1 MNMIDQIDKEKLE
14 EARQLIW
21 EVQDYNYLSDSD
33 PLFKKLGTIICK
45 IDKII
50 EKHCKSK

>member
-1 MNMIDQIDKEKLE
+1 MNMIDRYDKEKLE
-14 EARQLIW
+14 AARQLIW
-21 EVQDYNYLSDSD
+21 AVQDYNYKSDSD

-50 EKHCKSK
+50 EKHCKSE